1 MTKPMLIAE
10 ISSNHNMQLSRALDL
25 ITVAADAGATHTKF
39 QAWQADLFY
48 SRHHPALHARARAGQ
63 IPESWWHTLTMHC
76 QRKGIGFLCT
86 AFDMLS
92 LDIIDPYVDL
102 HKIASGDLTN
112 SMLLQKIAAK
122 HKPVILS
129 TGAATVPEIEEAV
142 SVLSLG
148 GAATVTLLHCVSAYP
163 TPVDQAN
170 ISAITALARHFD
182 ALDVGYSD
190 HTANLWVCLAAYS
203 LGARTIEA
211 HFDLDDGKGAETGHS
226 LKQRDFT
233 ALVDAIQAST
243 FLPVSGCVPYL
254 TEGHWQWLWPD
265 VWHEVFHSVIPALGS
280 GVKYPMPCEVAERD
294 WARRGLYTARA
305 VKRGEPLAGALMPL
319 RPACGVE
326 LMARPLAASEWD
338 RATGACAARDLAAGM
353 PVGDEDVAQP
363 CLP

>member
-1 MTKPMLIAE
+1 MTKPLLIAE

-25 ITVAADAGATHTKF
+25 IAAVADAGATHAKF
-39 QAWQADLFY
+39 QAWQADLYY

-63 IPESWWHTLTMHC
+63 IPEAWWHTLAMHC
-76 QRKGIGFLCT
+76 QRKDVGFLCT
-86 AFDMLS
+86 AFDTAS
-92 LDIIDPYVDL
+92 LDIIAPYADNYKV
-102 HKIASGDLTN
+102 ASGDLTN
-112 SMLLQKIAAK
+112 VPLLRIVAAK

-148 GAATVTLLHCVSAYP
+148 GAASVTLLHCVSAYP

-170 ISAITALARHFD
+170 LSAITSLAQHFD

-190 HTANLWVCLAAYS
+190 HTANLWCCLAAYS

-294 WARRGLYTARA
+294 WARRGLYAARA
-305 VKRGEPLAGALMPL
+305 VKRGEPLADALVPL

-326 LMARPLAASEWD
+326 GMARPLAAREWD
-338 RATGACAARDLAAGM
+338 RATAGKAAQDLEAGV
-353 PVGDEDVAQP
+353 PVSEGDIA
-363 CLP
+363 